1 MIYGLL
7 FTLLVIDCIVLGA
20 AILLQSGKG
29 QGMAASF
36 GGASSSADAV
46 LGVRQ
51 AGNFL
56 TAASWWA
63 GGIFLALSFALSMM
77 STHNRVPSSVL
88 DQPNTPVTSSGPA
101 SAPATQGPAGA
112 APALPLQTAPAQ
124 SAPATTTPAPRQ

>member
-1 MIYGLL
+1 MLYGFL
-7 FTLLVIDCIVLGA
+7 FTLLVIDCVVLGA

-29 QGMAASF
+29 SGMAASF

-63 GGIFLALSFALSMM
+63 GGIFLFLSFVLAMM
-77 STHNRVPSSVL
+77 SSHNRVPQSVL
-88 DQPNTPVTSSGPA
+88 DQPSPVPVPAATSPA
-101 SAPATQGPAGA
+101 PSATV
-112 APALPLQTAPAQ
+112 PALPLEQAPA
-124 SAPATTTPAPRQ
+124 SPTTTTSPAPRQ

>member
-1 MIYGLL
+1 MIYGIL
-7 FTLLVIDCIVLGA
+7 FTLLVLDCIVLGA

-29 QGMAASF
+29 SGMAASF

-63 GGIFLALSFALSMM
+63 GGIFLLLSFALSMM
-77 STHNRVPSSVL
+77 STRNRLPQSVL
-88 DQPNTPVTSSGPA
+88 DQPTTTRTAPAPAATPSNTPSLPLETAPA
-101 SAPATQGPAGA
+101 NSAPASG
-112 APALPLQTAPAQ
+112 APA
-124 SAPATTTPAPRQ
+124 TTPAPRQ

>member
-1 MIYGLL
+1 MLYGFL
-7 FTLLVIDCIVLGA
+7 FTLLVLDCIVLGA

-29 QGMAASF
+29 GGMAASF

-63 GGIFLALSFALSMM
+63 GGIFLVLSFALSMM
-77 STHNRVPSSVL
+77 STRNRIPQSVL
-88 DQPNTPVTSSGPA
+88 DQPNTPVTSTSPAQQQAAPPA
-101 SAPATQGPAGA
+101 SQSV
-112 APALPLQTAPAQ
+112 PLQTAPAG
-124 SAPATTTPAPRQ
+124 SAPATTPAPQQ

>member
-29 QGMAASF
+29 GGMAASF

-77 STHNRVPSSVL
+77 STRNRAPASVL

-101 SAPATQGPAGA
+101 SPPAQAPAGA

-124 SAPATTTPAPRQ
+124 SAPATTTPAPQQ

>member
-29 QGMAASF
+29 GGMAASF

-63 GGIFLALSFALSMM
+63 GGIFLALSFALAMM
-77 STHNRVPSSVL
+77 STRNRLPQSVL
-88 DQPNTPVTSSGPA
+88 DQPATTTTT
-101 SAPATQGPAGA
+101 APATAPAPASG
-112 APALPLQTAPAQ
+112 APALPLETAPSG

>member
-1 MIYGLL
+1 MIYGIL
-7 FTLLVIDCIVLGA
+7 FTLLVLDCIVLGA

-29 QGMAASF
+29 GGMAASF

-63 GGIFLALSFALSMM
+63 GGIFLVLSFALSMM
-77 STHNRVPSSVL
+77 STRNRVPTSVL
-88 DQPNTPVTSSGPA
+88 DQPTSTRTAPVQ
-101 SAPATQGPAGA
+101 APAA
-112 APALPLQTAPAQ
+112 APALPLEQAPANTAPAG
-124 SAPATTTPAPRQ
+124 SAPAQATTPAPRK

>member
-1 MIYGLL
+1 MLYGFL
-7 FTLLVIDCIVLGA
+7 FTLLVIDCVVLGV

-29 QGMAASF
+29 SGMAASF

-63 GGIFLALSFALSMM
+63 GGIFLFLSFVLAMM
-77 STHNRVPSSVL
+77 SSRNRIPQSVL
-88 DQPNTPVTSSGPA
+88 DQPASIPVPAATSPA
-101 SAPATQGPAGA
+101 PGTTV
-112 APALPLQTAPAQ
+112 PALPLEQAPA
-124 SAPATTTPAPRQ
+124 SPTTTTSPAPRP

>member
-1 MIYGLL
+1 MIYGIL
-7 FTLLVIDCIVLGA
+7 FTLLVLDCIVLGA

-29 QGMAASF
+29 SGMAASF

-63 GGIFLALSFALSMM
+63 GGIFLLLSFVLSMM
-77 STHNRVPSSVL
+77 STRNRLPASVL
-88 DQPNTPVTSSGPA
+88 DQP
-101 SAPATQGPAGA
+101 ATT
-112 APALPLQTAPAQ
+112 QTAPAPAATPSNN
-124 SAPATTTPAPRQ
+124 SALPLETAPANTAPATGTPATTTPAPRQ

>member
-1 MIYGLL
+1 MIYGIL
-7 FTLLVIDCIVLGA
+7 FTLLVLDCIVLGA

-29 QGMAASF
+29 SGMAASF

-63 GGIFLALSFALSMM
+63 GGIFLVLSFTLSMM
-77 STHNRVPSSVL
+77 STRNRLPASVL
-88 DQPNTPVTSSGPA
+88 DQPATTQ
-101 SAPATQGPAGA
+101 SAPVPAA
-112 APALPLQTAPAQ
+112 SQTLPLQPAPANTAPAG
-124 SAPATTTPAPRQ
+124 SAPATTSPAPRQ

>member
-1 MIYGLL
+1 MIYGIL
-7 FTLLVIDCIVLGA
+7 FTLLVLDCIVLGA

-29 QGMAASF
+29 SGMAASF

-63 GGIFLALSFALSMM
+63 GGIFLVLSFALSMM
-77 STHNRVPSSVL
+77 STRNRVPTSVL
-88 DQPNTPVTSSGPA
+88 DQPTSTRTAPVQSPA
-101 SAPATQGPAGA
+101 AAPSLPLEQAPANAPAGSAPAT
-112 APALPLQTAPAQ
+112 
-124 SAPATTTPAPRQ
+124 SSSPAPRQ